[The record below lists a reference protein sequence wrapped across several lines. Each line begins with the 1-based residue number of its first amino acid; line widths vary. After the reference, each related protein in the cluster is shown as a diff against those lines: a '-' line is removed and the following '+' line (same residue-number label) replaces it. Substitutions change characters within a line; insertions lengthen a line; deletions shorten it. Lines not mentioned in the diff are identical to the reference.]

1 MYPFLVRN
9 DRGAVTADWVA
20 LTAGIV
26 ALGMVVLY
34 SVMGDSH
41 VYVEDTFE
49 DLNRDLNENSVALRA
64 LERSVDLNPA
74 PITTGQSVRPTP

>member
-1 MYPFLVRN
+1 MFAFLVRD

-34 SVMGDSH
+34 SVMGDSQ
-41 VYVEDTFE
+41 VYVADTFE
-49 DLNRDLNENSVALRA
+49 DLNRELDQSSAALKA
-64 LERSVDLNPA
+64 LQRSVDLNPA
-74 PITTGQSVRPTP
+74 PASLGPMAKSAK